1 MLDLGDTLLLPDLGD
16 VREVVEMAIFMS
28 TETLQSALAFQIE
41 NGNED
46 GVFAR
51 KIRAE
56 LTRRG
61 IEN

>member
-1 MLDLGDTLLLPDLGD
+1 MTKLQSMTIRTIGD